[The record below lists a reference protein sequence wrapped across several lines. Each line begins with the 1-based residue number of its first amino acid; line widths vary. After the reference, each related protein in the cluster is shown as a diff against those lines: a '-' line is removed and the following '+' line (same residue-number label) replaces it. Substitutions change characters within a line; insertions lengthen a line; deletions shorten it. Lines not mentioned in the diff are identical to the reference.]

1 MGLEGSTNR
10 VVGVEIAED
19 GLSRRRRHGTND
31 LTDIVSSWSLH
42 DILNE
47 NLYYDQVETIPDT
60 FQSVPHYLG
69 SYVYPLLEET
79 RASLCSSLENISLL
93 PFTEVIEFMECTGSR
108 NSYAVKAGQWSNESN
123 SHGTETYK
131 TLPGDILILTDAK
144 PTTVP
149 DLERFGRRWAFALV
163 RMIGKDDEEDE
174 ATSSTNFEVETLL
187 DLEVNNSWKPM
198 HAIFLINIVTNRRIW
213 NVLHVSRNLDILKE
227 VLFTDVVADKVSNLC
242 ITKGNGSASE
252 SLDKRLSHDL
262 NESQKKAV
270 GACLRKLH
278 CENKPSFEL
287 IWGPPGTGKTK
298 TIATLLFTLLKR
310 KHRTIVC
317 APTNV
322 AIKEVA
328 SCVLKLLKQSDSGIS
343 TETGSFLCYFD
354 MLIFGNKERLK
365 VDSDIEEIYMEHRV
379 ECFSKFTSLTS
390 MIGTL
395 DKCVRQYHIL
405 LEKEHTKRSKPES
418 DDDGSE
424 CRSSE
429 LKSFLEFFRDR
440 FKATVQPLRRC
451 LYIFC
456 THISRTNFQN
466 ITSLLNLLDT
476 FETLLCGEKLDS
488 EVMEITLS
496 RDELSLLS
504 FETSMGPL
512 YNLYMKIRECL
523 SMLRTVRDSL
533 KDLKLPIFTS
543 KAMIADFCY
552 QHASLILC
560 TASSSYKLYSVKM
573 EPLNLLVIDEAAQ
586 LKECESIIPLQLPG
600 VKHLILVG
608 DECQLPAMVE
618 SKVSNQ
624 AGFGRSLFERLSSLG
639 YPRQL
644 FNIQYRMHPSIS
656 LFPTSKFYRNQIL
669 DGPNVK
675 SKSYRKSYLP
685 WPMFGPYSFINIPDG
700 EEQIG
705 DDGFSRRN
713 PVEVEVISRI
723 VRNLYRAWNGSEE
736 DLTVGVISPYRAQVA
751 AVLARLGKKYENI
764 KGFMVKVKSVDGFQG
779 GEVDIVIIST
789 IRSNSRGNIGFLS
802 SPKRTNVALTR
813 ARYCLWILGNGKT
826 LTKSNSVW
834 EAVVDNA
841 KSRGC
846 FFNVDDDKDLAKAI
860 LDVKKENNELDDL
873 LDRSSVLFRNARWK
887 VIFSDNFLKS
897 FRKLASLG
905 IKMSIIMLLSRLSSG
920 WRPKKRNVD
929 IICEHSSHIVRQFKA
944 EGLYV
949 ICTIDVVK
957 ELRYIQILKIWDV
970 MPLED
975 VAKLVKRL
983 DSIFETYSDDFIS
996 RCNEKCFEG
1005 DLQVPKTWA
1014 CTFNFVRYRS
1024 PSEDQFGSG
1033 SDADASDRRLY
1044 AENVKV
1050 SESLLLMKFY
1060 PLSSDIVRH
1069 LLDDSDGNEA
1079 SLPFE
1084 ATEQEQEI
1092 ILFPRSTFVLGRS
1105 GTGKTTVLT
1114 MKLFRNE
1121 KLYDE
1126 ATKGFQEIQSGV
1138 SHSKDASLEINVEET
1153 GEGAEDCV
1161 LRQLFVTVSAKLCFA
1176 VKQHVS
1182 QLRSSSIG
1190 AKHRVKSSSV
1200 DEIVDDAALFKDIPD
1215 SFLDISPN
1223 SYPLVITFRKLLMM
1237 LDGTVGV
1244 SFFER
1249 FPDLRDLCCGQSF
1262 NSRPVALQSL
1272 LRAKEV
1278 TYEKFCAVY
1287 WPHFNDKIR
1296 RRLDPSRVFTEIM
1309 SHIKGGL
1316 QPADGCEGK
1325 LDRPAYVSL
1334 SEGRVSTLSIQ
1345 RREEIYDAFED
1356 YEKMKLENDEFDL
1369 ADIVNDLHRR
1379 LVRGQFAGNIVD
1391 FVYIDE
1397 VQDLT
1402 LRQISLFKYICGNF
1416 DGGFVFCGDTAQTI
1430 ARGIDFRFED
1440 IRSLFYKE
1448 FLMDSMDGPDIRMEK
1463 GCLSKIFH
1471 LSQNFRTHS
1480 GILKL
1485 AQSVVD
1491 LLYHFFPLSID
1502 ALSPET
1508 SFICG
1513 EAPILLE
1520 SENDESAILSIF
1532 GNRDFSGNF
1541 VGFGAEQVILVRD
1554 DHSRNEVSNLVRGQA
1569 LVLTIVECKGLEF
1582 QDVLLYN
1589 FFGTSPLKSQW
1600 RVIYG
1605 YMKEQALL
1613 DNSSQWSSPSFD
1625 DAKHNILCSEL
1636 KQLYVAITRT
1646 RQRLWIC
1653 ENALEFSK
1661 PILDYWKKKC
1671 LIQVRLVDHALAE
1684 AMQVSSTP
1692 EEWKSQGFKLLR
1704 EGKYPM
1710 AITCFER
1717 ARYTYGERLA
1727 KASAFKADADL
1738 KHVSNPQEA
1747 SDLRRQAA
1755 EIYETI
1761 GMADSAAECFYMLK
1775 EYEIAGRIY
1784 MDKCGESSLEKAQCY
1799 SLAAEAYAR
1808 ANIFSKCLSI
1818 CAEEKLFTMGLQ
1830 YIEDWKRQGT
1840 EKKSKEIEILEQD
1853 FLESCALHF
1862 YNLRDYGTMMKYVK
1876 AFHCIDS
1883 MRNLL
1888 MRFGWLDEL
1897 ISLEEDFGNFLEAAK
1912 IVRMKGDILREVDLL
1927 GKSGKNRE
1935 ASMNILWYVLF
1946 YSLWAPG
1953 SKGWPLKQFAQEE
1966 ELVAKAKLLA
1976 KPEPIAFYE
1985 YVSVESSIL
1994 LNKQNSLAQ
2003 MKEHLSA
2010 SSRNGSVR
2018 GEILCA
2024 RNILD
2029 FHLRQ
2034 NISNFCWEYD
2044 WLVDPVNHSEQLI
2057 LGNQISVDSL
2067 VCFWNLWRE
2076 KIVRIIESAGCVKML
2091 VRKENTSCWEFCLN
2105 YFGVL
2110 EQRNNMQRTYHLL
2123 NPDADWVGYIDK
2135 RSLQRNGQLVAL
2147 GHRQLVSAAQKYW
2160 YSELTSVG
2168 MELLHQ
2174 LDALYQFLV
2183 KSSRSNFWQ
2192 SRCLAI
2198 SHEVAKFL
2206 REIDCP
2212 NHSFQY
2218 GKALDGFIETSS
2230 ERYFGYIFP
2239 LDPRISSSENMVS
2252 LRGSE
2257 ASRNLLRETMNM
2269 IISKEQFSHGKMG
2282 ELATLVLGSGMLDD
2296 GLYGKIAKSFKGDTS
2311 WEAFMECI
2319 CRDVPSDLPQASN
2332 GPVEIS
2338 LAWNLYRALADAY
2351 NANWRTER
2359 DYITPIC
2366 FLYLLERL
2374 VILIACS
2381 KGQFYTTKSSLV
2393 EWLICHEGLAKPSF
2407 SFNLGNCLEPIIQF
2421 VTRTV
2426 ADLLNNKD
2434 DTRQWIKNSNLNVME
2449 YYPLLVLKL
2458 VLLVCLLHLNFGVSP
2473 NFLFDLLSKSW
2484 ISEQIPREFRRILSR
2499 CRRLNLQKISVGVL
2513 AEAFEKVDPLVITDS
2528 ASDCSKCPHAIIL
2541 DVKSHKCK
2549 EEIMEVLFPKDGSA
2563 ESSCKLQDLTEVSKD
2578 SSSSSNS
2585 AVLLVHLD
2593 GANALSLPG
2602 QEVGLANEE
2611 EKRKLWKLKKPV
2623 KKDEQAPSSSFS
2635 QTGGVENRNKNEGNC
2650 KSKGKQ
2656 NKKGRGKKK

>member
-1 MGLEGSTNR
+1 MGLGGRTSRVLGTETAEG
-10 VVGVEIAED
+10 A
-19 GLSRRRRHGTND
+19 LSRRRRRTNND
-31 LTDIVSSWSLH
+31 LTDIVFSWSLH

-47 NLYYDQVETIPDT
+47 NLYLHQVETIPQT
-60 FQSVPHYLG
+60 FESVRHYLG
-69 SYVYPLLEET
+69 SFVYPLLEDT
-79 RASLCSSLENISLL
+79 RASLCSSLENISSL
-93 PFTEVIEFMECTGSR
+93 PFTEVTDCVECAGSG
-108 NSYAVKAGQWSNESN
+108 NSYAVKTSWWRNESN
-123 SHGTETYK
+123 SRGKETYK

-144 PTTVP
+144 PETVP

-163 RMIGKDDEEDE
+163 RMIAEDDEEDE
-174 ATSSTNFEVETLL
+174 ATSSTNFEVEALL
-187 DLEVNNSWKPM
+187 DHEVNNSWKPM
-198 HAIFLINIVTNRRIW
+198 YATFLIHVVTNRRIW
-213 NVLHVSRNLDILKE
+213 NALHMSLNLDMLKK
-227 VLFTDVVADKVSNLC
+227 VLCTDLVADKVSNLC

-252 SLDKRLSHDL
+252 SLDERLGRDL
-262 NESQKKAV
+262 NESQKEAV
-270 GACLRKLH
+270 GACLSKLQ
-278 CENKPSFEL
+278 CENKPSVEL

-298 TIATLLFTLLKR
+298 TVATLLFTLLKR

-328 SCVLKLLKQSDSGIS
+328 SRVLKLLKESDSGTS
-343 TETGSFLCYFD
+343 TEMGNLLCYLGD
-354 MLIFGNKERLK
+354 ILIFGNKERLK
-365 VDSDIEEIYMEHRV
+365 VDSDIEEIYLEHRV
-379 ECFSKFTSLTS
+379 ECFSEFTGWHQCLTS
-390 MIGTL
+390 MIDTL
-395 DKCVRQYHIL
+395 ANCVRQYHIF
-405 LEKEHTKRSKPES
+405 LENEHTKGRKPGS
-418 DDDGSE
+418 DDDGSKCGGSE
-424 CRSSE
+424 EDGNCE
-429 LKSFLEFFRDR
+429 LKSFLEFFRDQ
-440 FKATVQPLRRC
+440 FKATVQPLQRC

-456 THISRTNFQN
+456 NHISRTNFQN
-466 ITSLLNLLDT
+466 IRSLLNLLDS
-476 FETLLCGEKLDS
+476 FETLLCGEKLDP
-488 EVMEITLS
+488 EMMERTLS
-496 RDELSLLS
+496 RDELSLFS

-512 YNLYMKIRECL
+512 YNLYMKRQECL
-523 SMLRTVRDSL
+523 SMLLTVSDSL
-533 KDLKLPIFTS
+533 RDLRLPNFMS

-552 QHASLILC
+552 QNASLIFC
-560 TASSSYKLYSVKM
+560 TASSSYKLYPVEM
-573 EPLNLLVIDEAAQ
+573 EPPKLLVIDEAAQ
-586 LKECESIIPLQLPG
+586 LKECESVIPLQLPG

-618 SKVSNQ
+618 SKISNT
-624 AGFGRSLFERLSSLG
+624 AGFGRSLFERLSSLD
-639 YPRQL
+639 YSRQL

-656 LFPTSKFYRNQIL
+656 LFPTSKFYHNQIV

-675 SKSYRKSYLP
+675 SKDYRKSYLP
-685 WPMFGPYSFINIPDG
+685 WPMFGPYSFINITDG
-700 EEQIG
+700 QEQIG
-705 DDGFSRRN
+705 DDGCSLRN

-723 VRNLYRAWNGSEE
+723 VRNLYGAWNGSEE
-736 DLTVGVISPYRAQVA
+736 DLTVGVISPYTAQVA
-751 AVLARLGKKYENI
+751 AVLAKLGKKYENI

-779 GEVDIVIIST
+779 GEEDIVIIST
-789 IRSNSRGNIGFLS
+789 VRSNSRGNIGFLS
-802 SPKRTNVALTR
+802 NTKRTNVALTR

-826 LTKSNSVW
+826 LTRSNSVW

-860 LDVKKENNELDDL
+860 LDVKKENNQLDDL

-887 VIFSDNFLKS
+887 VLFSDNFRKS
-897 FRKLASLG
+897 FKKLASLR
-905 IKMSIIMLLSRLSSG
+905 IKMLIIRLLSKLSNG
-920 WRPKKRNVD
+920 WRPKKGNVD

-944 EGLYV
+944 DGLYV
-949 ICTIDVVK
+949 LCAIDIVK

-970 MPLED
+970 LPLED

-996 RCNEKCFEG
+996 RCNEICIEG
-1005 DLQVPKTWA
+1005 DLQVPKTWVCA
-1014 CTFNFVRYRS
+1014 FDFVRYRS
-1024 PSEDQFGSG
+1024 PSEDQFRSS

-1069 LLDDSDGNEA
+1069 LLDESDGNEA

-1084 ATEQEQEI
+1084 VTEQEQEI
-1092 ILFPRSTFVLGRS
+1092 ILFPRSTFILGRS

-1121 KLYDE
+1121 KR
-1126 ATKGFQEIQSGV
+1126 FQEIQSGV
-1138 SHSKDASLEINVEET
+1138 SQGKDASPEINVEEV

-1182 QLRSSSIG
+1182 QLRSSSTG
-1190 AKHRVKSSSV
+1190 AKVKSSSV

-1249 FPDLRDLCCGQSF
+1249 FPDLRELCHGQSF

-1316 QPADGCEGK
+1316 PPADGFEGK
-1325 LDRPAYVSL
+1325 LDRPGYVSL

-1356 YEKMKLENDEFDL
+1356 YEKMKMKNGEFDL
-1369 ADIVNDLHRR
+1369 ADLVNDLHRR
-1379 LVRGQFAGNIVD
+1379 LFRGQFAGNVVN

-1402 LRQISLFKYICGNF
+1402 KRQISLFKYICRNV
-1416 DGGFVFCGDTAQTI
+1416 DGGFVFSGDTAQTI

-1448 FLMDSMDGPDIRMEK
+1448 FLMDSLDGPDIKMEK
-1463 GCLSKIFH
+1463 GCLSKTFH
-1471 LSQNFRTHS
+1471 LSQNFRTHA

-1485 AQSVVD
+1485 AQSVIN

-1520 SENDESAILSIF
+1520 SENDENAILSIF
-1532 GNRDFSGNF
+1532 GNCDVSGNF

-1600 RVIYG
+1600 RLIYG

-1613 DNSSQWSSPSFD
+1613 DNSSEWSSPSFD
-1625 DAKHNILCSEL
+1625 DAKHNLLCSEL

-1661 PILDYWKKKC
+1661 PILDYWKRKC

-1684 AMQVSSTP
+1684 AMQVRSTP

-1704 EGKYPM
+1704 EGNYPM
-1710 AITCFER
+1710 AIMCFER
-1717 ARYTYGERLA
+1717 ARYTYGEKLA

-1738 KHVSNPQEA
+1738 KHISNPQEA

-1784 MDKCGESSLEKAQCY
+1784 MDKCGESGLEKAGECF
-1799 SLAAEAYAR
+1799 SLARRYNLAVEAYAK

-1818 CAEEKLFTMGLQ
+1818 CAEGKLFEMGLR

-1840 EKKSKEIEILEQD
+1840 EKKSKEIEKLEQE

-1862 YNLRDYGTMMKYVK
+1862 YNLRDYRAMMKYVK
-1876 AFHCIDS
+1876 AFDCIGS

-1888 MRFGWLDEL
+1888 KRLGCLDEL
-1897 ISLEEDFGNFLEAAK
+1897 ISLEIDFGNFLEAAK

-1935 ASMNILWYVLF
+1935 ASMNILWYILF

-1953 SKGWPLKQFAQEE
+1953 SKGWPLKQFAQKE
-1966 ELVAKAKLLA
+1966 ELVAKAKHLA
-1976 KPEPIAFYE
+1976 EPEPMAFCE

-1994 LNKQNSLAQ
+1994 LNKQSSLAK
-2003 MKEHLSA
+2003 MKEDLSA

-2034 NISNFCWEYD
+2034 NITSFCWEYD
-2044 WLVDPVNHSEQLI
+2044 WLVDPMESSEQLI
-2057 LGNQISVDSL
+2057 LGNQISIDSL

-2076 KIVRIIESAGCVKML
+2076 KIVRIIETVGCAEMPA
-2091 VRKENTSCWEFCLN
+2091 RKENVSCWEFCLN

-2110 EQRNNMQRTYHLL
+2110 EQRNNMQRTFHLL
-2123 NPDADWVGYIDK
+2123 NPDADWVRNIDK
-2135 RSLQRNGQLVAL
+2135 RFLQRNGQLVAL
-2147 GHRQLVSAAQKYW
+2147 DLRQLVSAAQKYW
-2160 YSELTSVG
+2160 SSELNSVG
-2168 MELLHQ
+2168 MGLLHK
-2174 LDALYQFLV
+2174 LDALYQSLV

-2192 SRCLAI
+2192 SRCLAML
-2198 SHEVAKFL
+2198 HEVAKFL
-2206 REIDCP
+2206 RELDCS
-2212 NHSFQY
+2212 NRSFQNDR
-2218 GKALDGFIETSS
+2218 ALEGFIETSS
-2230 ERYFGYIFP
+2230 RRYFGHIFP
-2239 LDPRISSSENMVS
+2239 LDWRISSSENMVS

-2257 ASRNLLRETMNM
+2257 ASRNLLRGRMNM
-2269 IISKEQFSHGKMG
+2269 IISKKQFSHGKMG
-2282 ELATLVLGSGMLDD
+2282 ELATLVFGSGMLSDD
-2296 GLYGKIAKSFKGDTS
+2296 LYGNIAKSFEGNTS

-2319 CRDVPSDLPQASN
+2319 CRDVPSDLPQVSQ

-2338 LAWNLYRALADAY
+2338 LAWNLYRDLADAY

-2374 VILIACS
+2374 LILLSCS
-2381 KGQFYTTKSSLV
+2381 KGQFYATKSSLV
-2393 EWLICHEGLAKPSF
+2393 EWLICHEGLAKPSS
-2407 SFNLGNCLEPIIQF
+2407 SFNPGNCLEPIIQF
-2421 VTRTV
+2421 VRGTV
-2426 ADLLNNKD
+2426 GDLLNNKD

-2449 YYPLLVLKL
+2449 YYPFLVLKL

-2473 NFLFDLLSKSW
+2473 YFLFDLLGKSW
-2484 ISEQIPREFRRILSR
+2484 ISEHLPPEFRHILSR
-2499 CRRLNLQKISVGVL
+2499 CRRPNLQKIPVGFL
-2513 AEAFEKVDPLVITDS
+2513 AETFKKVDPLVITNS

-2549 EEIMEVLFPKDGSA
+2549 EEVMEVLFPKDGSA
-2563 ESSCKLQDLTEVSKD
+2563 ESSCKLQGLTEVTKD
-2578 SSSSSNS
+2578 SSSSSDS
-2585 AVLLVHLD
+2585 A
-2593 GANALSLPG
+2593 NTSSLPG
-2602 QEVGLANEE
+2602 QEMGLANEE
-2611 EKRKLWKLKKPV
+2611 EERSCG
-2623 KKDEQAPSSSFS
+2623 SSKFP
-2635 QTGGVENRNKNEGNC
+2635 
-2650 KSKGKQ
+2650 
-2656 NKKGRGKKK
+2656 